1 MKKLYK
7 YIFLILVLFIF
18 FFNQGCDILENLFL
32 NLPLKQPITST
43 GNGPVITETEV
54 ICLAEYDAYKDN
66 IDEIQ
71 NVVYV
76 SALYRTLDTPQLT
89 PGLTGS
95 NISVT
100 VVDGNG
106 NLMFTKNLP
115 TANAD
120 DYIDEPYI
128 LELTAQE
135 IALLNGYVALYKD
148 EDLWDT
154 VCFSASLTV
163 ENVSGSVGPPYTLTG
178 QVELLMEIE
187 LEP

>member
-7 YIFLILVLFIF
+7 YIFLFLVSFIF
-18 FFNQGCDILENLFL
+18 FFNQGCDILENFFL
-32 NLPLKQPITST
+32 NLPLKQPITTT
-43 GNGPVITETEV
+43 GNGPVISETEV
-54 ICLAEYDAYKDN
+54 VCLAEYDAYQDN

-71 NVVYV
+71 NVLYV

-120 DYIDEPYI
+120 DYIDEPYV

-135 IALLNGYVALYKD
+135 IALLNGYLALYKD
-148 EDLWDT
+148 ETLWNT
-154 VCFSASLTV
+154 VCFSSTLTV
-163 ENVSGSVGPPYTLTG
+163 DNVSGSSGPPFTLTG
-178 QVELLMEIE
+178 QVELLLELE